1 MYYLSTAL
9 HSIFSAIRIK
19 VETMGRHNDL
29 SQVYAENMIHHP
41 YGYALYKPVSSSI
54 LKPGSCGYFDAQGAW
69 NPIADLTSPASLQ
82 KYGLSI
88 PKEEL
93 ERIPIVE
100 NIAWGPKVSQR
111 VTEMN
116 LDLSG
121 GIRYVS
127 RFVVT
132 LSFGDFFTPSTSRA
146 SLLYLWSF

>member
-93 ERIPIVE
+93 ERIPIEE

-121 GIRYVS
+121 GIR
-127 RFVVT
+127 
-132 LSFGDFFTPSTSRA
+132 
-146 SLLYLWSF
+146 